1 MSGLSV
7 ARSELRKGRVW
18 AEVLTEGKAM
28 VVMKELEYEG
38 RTMMKIW

>member
-7 ARSELRKGRVW
+7 ARSELRRAGVRE
-18 AEVLTEGKAM
+18 EVLMEGKAIM
-28 VVMKELEYEG
+28 VMQELVYEG